1 MTPINCPL
9 VSASHVEQELGGSIE
24 ENEKIGVK
32 YGFLRSRRENN
43 WYPHSITSLDNLI
56 PFGGSFPPIHAH
68 EDSCKTRLLRRT
80 KAGPSG
86 KSNYDH
92 RIALTVDFS

>member
-1 MTPINCPL
+1 
-9 VSASHVEQELGGSIE
+9 LGVTTE
-24 ENEKIGVK
+24 EHEKIGVK

-43 WYPHSITSLDNLI
+43 WYPHCITSLDNLI
-56 PFGGSFPPIHAH
+56 PFGGSFPPIHMHA
-68 EDSCKTRLLRRT
+68 DSRKIRLLRRT

-92 RIALTVDFS
+92 RIALTVGFS